1 MTYMIYRLTSIAILL
16 IFMMSCSTHKR
27 SHIKSDEVF
36 IVELK
41 KPQTRGSVLEMGL
54 QGLFLGANYL
64 AEKTSKSLT
73 SSYSKSI
80 SINDYYNTDLGKIE
94 KSYNEIH
101 IKKFAKTISEED
113 KSDLIVIIHDEITK
127 LPKTRGNN
135 AALKV
140 EDVIREKE
148 DDLLNFHAVIEIESD
163 SENPGVS
170 RLSFNELRILF
181 SKTRVYNDEDLNA
194 IVSIQIEGQWR
205 NVDGSPNKEILIEQ
219 EYNFKN
225 LKYGAENQ
233 IKTPL
238 KSPWYY
244 DIPITS
250 EIENNQQFGVV
261 KVNVQVR
268 EYEGGKSKYINK
280 LPDILSDNKD
290 AIIKD
295 GASTIE
301 RIMN

>member
-1 MTYMIYRLTSIAILL
+1 MKHKLL
-16 IFMMSCSTHKR
+16 IILTILMMVTSCSTHQR
-27 SHIKSDEVF
+27 SHIKANEEFV
-36 IVELK
+36 VELK
-41 KPQTRGSVLEMGL
+41 RPQTRGGAIEIGL

-64 AEKTSKSLT
+64 AEKTAESLT
-73 SSYSKSI
+73 SSYSQSI
-80 SINDYYNTDLGKIE
+80 SVNDYYNTDLGQVE
-94 KSYNEIH
+94 KTYNEIH
-101 IKKFAKTISEED
+101 IKKYAKKIDEED
-113 KSDLIVIIHDEITK
+113 KSDLIVIIRDEITQ
-127 LPKTRGNN
+127 LPKTRGAS

-140 EDVIREKE
+140 EEVIREKE

-163 SENPGVS
+163 DENPGVS

-181 SKTRVYNDEDLNA
+181 SKTRVYNDENLNA
-194 IVSIQIEGQWR
+194 IISVQIEGQWR
-205 NVDGSPNKEILIEQ
+205 NTDGSPNKGILIEQ
-219 EYNFKN
+219 EYDFKN

-233 IKTPL
+233 IKEPL

-268 EYEGGKSKYINK
+268 EYEGSKSKYVGK
-280 LPDILSDNKD
+280 LPDILSDNKS
-290 AIIKD
+290 AIVKD

-301 RIMN
+301 KIVK

>member
-1 MTYMIYRLTSIAILL
+1 MKQKLLLLLAITVTT
-16 IFMMSCSTHKR
+16 ISCSTHKR
-27 SHIKSDEVF
+27 SHIKSDEEF

-41 KPQTRGSVLEMGL
+41 KPQTRGGAIEIGL
-54 QGLFLGANYL
+54 QGLFLGASYL
-64 AEKTSKSLT
+64 AEKTTESLT

-80 SINDYYNTDLGKIE
+80 SVNDYYNTDLGQVE
-94 KSYNEIH
+94 KTYNEIH
-101 IKKFAKTISEED
+101 IKKYAKKIDEED
-113 KSDLIVIIHDEITK
+113 KSDLIVIIRDEITQ
-127 LPKTRGNN
+127 LPKTRGAS

-140 EDVIREKE
+140 EEVIREKE

-163 SENPGVS
+163 DENPGVS

-181 SKTRVYNDEDLNA
+181 SKTRVYNDENLNA
-194 IVSIQIEGQWR
+194 IISVQIEGQWR
-205 NVDGSPNKEILIEQ
+205 NTDGSPNKGILIEQ
-219 EYNFKN
+219 EYDFKN
-225 LKYGAENQ
+225 LKYGVENQ
-233 IKTPL
+233 IKEPL

-250 EIENNQQFGVV
+250 EIDNNQQFGVV

-268 EYEGGKSKYINK
+268 EYEGSKSKYINK

-290 AIIKD
+290 AIVKD

-301 RIMN
+301 KIVK